1 MAPDKKKL
9 HKPAITM
16 AQTDHEKLSRLAESI
31 ADQNPETADDLFAE
45 LDRARIVADDK
56 LSAEVVRMGT
66 TLRFTTD
73 AGEDRTVTLVYPPD
87 ADISAG
93 RISILSR
100 IGTALIGLKVGQSI
114 DWRTRSDR
122 INRLTLEEILPEGTS
137 AGETPASE
145 ADA

>member
-1 MAPDKKKL
+1 
-9 HKPAITM
+9 
-16 AQTDHEKLSRLAESI
+16 
-31 ADQNPETADDLFAE
+31 ETADDLFAE

-73 AGEDRTVTLVYPPD
+73 AGEDRKVTLVYPPD

-137 AGETPASE
+137 AGESPASE